1 MYSWRRFACLRFWD
15 ASSCKWCYHSAWWPE
30 SIDSF
35 MLRINLQHIQRKVYS
50 QTGKQ
55 MISEIG
61 SWTRD
66 YLLLKIK
73 LPCPS
78 FILILFR
85 FSSLVEFATGAPEIV
100 KFFCLLS
107 AMKCFIMVNK
117 RASEQSDDFTYIGA
131 WPARCHTNWEYK
143 REIQDAAMTTVEH
156 LRLWNLSIH
165 RTFVLS
171 APSWVLIVFGFILG

>member
-1 MYSWRRFACLRFWD
+1 
-15 ASSCKWCYHSAWWPE
+15 
-30 SIDSF
+30 

-85 FSSLVEFATGAPEIV
+85 FSSLVEFATGADPKIV

-131 WPARCHTNWEYK
+131 DL
-143 REIQDAAMTTVEH
+143 QDATPTGSTRGKSKMQQ
-156 LRLWNLSIH
+156 
-165 RTFVLS
+165 
-171 APSWVLIVFGFILG
+171 